1 MHLKNNRYN
10 SGIFV
15 FGLRA
20 ILSIALFSVILTSC
34 KEDKPTTDVV
44 EMDEID
50 YSQFQGLDL
59 AKNDIPATI
68 MLPDETANIGA
79 STTPEVYHMEG
90 DFYWD
95 IEVGPNYLLHIEDFG
110 DNTDLVESHKRQL
123 KQRDMFKVK
132 YLVDE
137 KDLIVYE
144 RTLLVKGIDKASPKV
159 GVEHKSYH
167 VYGQRKV
174 DGVNYELR
182 SRDDGYEKVI
192 IDLMTKSIRSFQE
205 K

>member
-10 SGIFV
+10 SGIFTV
-15 FGLRA
+15 GLRA
-20 ILSIALFSVILTSC
+20 ILSITVFSVILTSC
-34 KEDKPTTDVV
+34 KEDKPITDIV
-44 EMDEID
+44 EIDEID
-50 YSQFQGLDL
+50 YTQFQGLDL
-59 AKNDIPATI
+59 SKNDIPATI

-79 STTPEVYHMEG
+79 STTPEVHHMEG

>member
-1 MHLKNNRYN
+1 MKLNLHN
-10 SGIFV
+10 SGFRTIS
-15 FGLRA
+15 FG
-20 ILSIALFSVILTSC
+20 VILGFSLVATLVVSC
-34 KEDKPTTDVV
+34 KGEPTTTDVV
-44 EMDEID
+44 ETDEID

-59 AKNDIPATI
+59 SKQGIPALI

-79 STTPEVYHMEG
+79 STTPEVYHIEG

-95 IEVGPNYLLHIEDFG
+95 IEVGPNFSLHIEDYG
-110 DNTDLVESHKRQL
+110 DNTDLVESHKHQL

-144 RTLLVKGIDKASPKV
+144 RTLMVKGIDKASPKV

-167 VYGQRKV
+167 VYGQKKI
-174 DGVNYELR
+174 DGVHYELR